1 MKKRFFMALAC
12 AAMMLPAAAQWPADD
27 NNLWT
32 VAPQTEDTL
41 DHYYPLMMRRADGTT
56 LVAFETFGYQTNPDT
71 GKKDEKQSFY
81 LYFQKLDK
89 NGNPVWPAPGK
100 LISHQH
106 TLTASYGR
114 LDMDTLSNGN
124 VVLIRAEQ
132 RPGDTTIVSKFDQR
146 IYVYCLD
153 QDGNP
158 VWSDATKM
166 PVIPQQKNAFQRR
179 MLQHRVTVS
188 GENIYA
194 TAMVDE
200 GIYKQ
205 ITPDSVAAR
214 YIIYF
219 EVMRMDFAGN
229 IQAQRIDSVSN
240 FYNYDVSPAPN
251 GDLYYIYT
259 SHKRS
264 YAAQR
269 LNANCE
275 NVWSEPTDVDNVNIV
290 SESGLGLEIS
300 VPPQQMTL
308 LEDSS
313 LFLLY
318 YGFPPQTIGAPLFY
332 NRLNPDGSLFGHR
345 AYVTDSFGTYIS
357 HACVFEGDTLTI
369 FEAVNRTIN
378 GRRDECF
385 LYFNRLKLSDATK
398 LLSDPTGIV
407 LEMRV
412 NESPAFYGLIKTGNE
427 YQLISRRNVS
437 ETDYDYN
444 TVAAYDVNGNIL
456 LSKPIL
462 GGQTQV
468 SDKSLIAVDHYANI
482 LVTLEE
488 QGAGGIWSACVD
500 VADYTN
506 SPDPV
511 SLQLPGK
518 FTVNADGKQVTFS
531 KGEMEYNRSKDLF
544 QVASNQW
551 EERAGSNQ
559 WFADTTNINWFD
571 LFGWGTGDDL
581 MKYDTLNSAY
591 PAFTDWGTKDIRN
604 IACAPGTL
612 RTLSADEWDYIL
624 NSRPDAANKRTIGGI
639 IQMVEH
645 EDTIFM
651 KGAILLPD
659 EFEMP
664 EGLHMNM
671 NATTYRTNI
680 YMPKDWARLEANG
693 AVYFPLNAYR
703 NGLKVLDEKSSTPTA
718 GHYWTST
725 ADGDANAKAIKIDE
739 NGWVIESA
747 PRAYGMGVRL
757 VKDVENPQGI
767 EDIKVKETG
776 KAEKVLYNGQLYI
789 IRDGKVFNATG
800 VQIR

>member
-1 MKKRFFMALAC
+1 MKKRFFLALVC
-12 AAMMLPAAAQWPADD
+12 AAMMLPASAQWPADD
-27 NNLWT
+27 NAMTSVVSSDSLF
-32 VAPQTEDTL
+32 
-41 DHYYPLMMRRADGTT
+41 HFYPLMIRKADGST
-56 LVAFETFGYQTNPDT
+56 LVSYETLGKQLNPETQQRDT
-71 GKKDEKQSFY
+71 DNTFY
-81 LYFQKLDK
+81 LYMQKLDK
-89 NGNPVWPAPGK
+89 TGNIVWPAPGK

-106 TLTASYGR
+106 TLSAEYGR
-114 LDMDTLSNGN
+114 ADFDTLPNGN
-124 VVLIRAEQ
+124 VVFVHAENRHGDSTLI
-132 RPGDTTIVSKFDQR
+132 SKFDQR
-146 IYVYCLD
+146 IYAYCYD
-153 QDGNP
+153 QEGNS
-158 VWSDATKM
+158 VWSEDGVRM

-179 MLQHRVTVS
+179 MLQHKITVS
-188 GENIYA
+188 GDNIYV
-194 TAMVDE
+194 TAIIDE
-200 GIYKQ
+200 GIHVR
-205 ITPDSVAAR
+205 ITPDSVAVR

-219 EVMRMDFAGN
+219 EVMSMDFAGN

-251 GDLYYIYT
+251 GDLYYVYT

-290 SESGLGLEIS
+290 SESGLGLEMS

-318 YGFPPQTIGAPLFY
+318 YGFPPRTVGAPLFY

-378 GRRDECF
+378 GRREECF
-385 LYFNRLKLSDATK
+385 LYYNRLKLSDATK

-412 NESPAFYGLIKTGNE
+412 NEAPAFYGLFKTGNE
-427 YQLISRRNVS
+427 YQLLSRRNVF
-437 ETDYDYN
+437 ETNYDYN
-444 TVAAYDVNGNIL
+444 TVAAYDVNGRIL

-468 SDKSLIAVDHYANI
+468 YDQTLIAVDHYANL
-482 LVTLEE
+482 LVTLED
-488 QGAGGIWSACVD
+488 QGTGGIWSACVD

-551 EERAGSNQ
+551 EERDGSNQ

-604 IACAPGTL
+604 IACEPGTL

-624 NSRPDAANKRTIGGI
+624 NGRPDAANKRTIGGI

-645 EDTIFM
+645 EDTLFM

-703 NGLKVLDEKSSTPTA
+703 NGLTVLDEKSSIPTA

-725 ADGDANAKAIKIDE
+725 PDGDGNAKAIKIDE

-776 KAEKVLYNGQLYI
+776 KAVKVLYNGQLYI